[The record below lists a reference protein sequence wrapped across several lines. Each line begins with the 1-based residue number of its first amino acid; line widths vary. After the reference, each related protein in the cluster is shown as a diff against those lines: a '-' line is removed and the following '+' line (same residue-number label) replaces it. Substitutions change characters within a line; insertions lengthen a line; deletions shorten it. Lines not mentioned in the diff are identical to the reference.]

1 MDPVRPRLFPTTRW
15 SLVRDAGS
23 PGSKA
28 GPALEEICSAY
39 WYPVYA
45 FIRRQGHDA
54 ADAED
59 LTQAFFAFLLEKRVL
74 ARADRERG
82 RFRSYLLTVL
92 RHFLSNERDRNLAA
106 KRGGGAV
113 AIALDSDVA
122 ERLYLAEGA
131 PATNPE
137 ESFARSWA
145 LALLDNALAQL
156 KSELAAAG
164 RLDDYE
170 RYRGF
175 LAGDGDYRDLARET
189 GIREGT
195 LRVSVHRL
203 RARFRD
209 LLRDQ
214 IAGTTGAE
222 TVDGEIRYLIEAVT
236 R

>member
-1 MDPVRPRLFPTTRW
+1 V
-15 SLVRDAGS
+15 S

-28 GPALEEICSAY
+28 GPALEELCSAY

-45 FIRRQGHDA
+45 FIRRQGRA
-54 ADAED
+54 ASDAED
-59 LTQAFFAFLLEKRVL
+59 LTQAFFAFLLEKQVL

-92 RHFLSNERDRNLAA
+92 RHFLSNERERNLAA
-106 KRGGGAV
+106 KRGGGAIAV
-113 AIALDSDVA
+113 ALDSDVA
-122 ERLYLAEGA
+122 ERLYIAEGA
-131 PATNPE
+131 SVENPE

-145 LALLDNALAQL
+145 VALLDGALLQL

-175 LAGDGDYRDLARET
+175 LAGDADYRDLARET

-203 RARFRD
+203 RARFRE
-209 LLRDQ
+209 LLRRQVAD
-214 IAGTTGAE
+214 ATGSE
-222 TVDGEIRYLIEAVT
+222 TVDREIRYLIEAVT